1 MMKKRLRKKFRV
13 GEFQEF
19 GFAVEL
25 QMAGKGSEDGI
36 PGLVDQFLG
45 EVVEAGRLC
54 ASGCGHGAQW
64 NFFLCSTARRGSV
77 SEQQRQ
83 QVADWLAVA
92 PGLASHEV
100 GPLVDAWH
108 GRS

>member
-1 MMKKRLRKKFRV
+1 MKKRLRKKFRV

-25 QMAGKGSEDGI
+25 ELAGKGMGDAVPE
-36 PGLVDQFLG
+36 LVDRFLG

-54 ASGCGHGAQW
+54 AAGGGQGTRW
-64 NFFLCSTARRGSV
+64 NFFICSTARRGSV
-77 SEQQRQ
+77 DERQRQ
-83 QVADWLAVA
+83 QVAEWLAAA
-92 PGLASHEV
+92 PGLASHQV

-108 GRS
+108 GQA